1 MSNMKKNN
9 IYFIYILK
17 KYDII
22 KMVMYMTKEK
32 TKKEGRLHIVF
43 LIGAFIAFIAYLVV
57 ELMHLDSFN
66 NFLPQLIG
74 SIFILFF
81 LICFII
87 VSAKNKKQH
96 GIVIV
101 GSLLI
106 TIYSVVNI
114 LLTTGILNLPKDEY
128 VPNFYNKN
136 VLEVTDWKNKNNV
149 KVVESYEYSDTILK
163 DYVISQDKQ
172 APTLTK
178 DIDELV
184 ITISLGPDLEKQVIV
199 PNFVGLKYDEVL
211 KYIEENHLSNVTIEY
226 QKSEKDPDTV
236 ITQSK
241 SGTMKRSDEIVI
253 TFAKS
258 SDETDEIEIID
269 FTNKTELYARSW
281 LEKYGFKVQIIEDYS
296 DDIEAGL
303 VMDQSAKNETK
314 NAKEDTIT
322 LTISKGKQILAPDII
337 TMNSDEINKWAI
349 ENSIKI
355 KYKEE
360 YSDTTPL
367 GDVIKSS
374 IDKGDVVDTN
384 EEVVI
389 TISKGKLEMINIT
402 TVNEFI
408 NWAEQEKIDYKI
420 NYESSDSVKKDGIIK
435 CSHKTGELI
444 KNDDTIILTVSKGKT
459 ISIPNFVGMA
469 KSDIKSKCSSI
480 NLSCSF
486 KTGSYTES
494 TKAGI
499 AISQSKSAG
508 TKVNEGTGLTI
519 TLSAGIIEKVT
530 VPNFVG
536 KSKSTITSEC
546 KSLGINCTFTYES
559 NFSSTKKDICTK
571 QSTTG
576 KVNKGSTVKIT
587 LSKGSARTCN
597 IVVQGGW
604 LQQNNPKGTASA
616 LEKNIKAQCSWAK
629 LSFSYVKVN
638 SNSGSGYLSPSS
650 EIGIGN
656 KTLTEGKTYKV
667 IIQTY

>member
-1 MSNMKKNN
+1 MSNTKKNN

-22 KMVMYMTKEK
+22 KMVMYMTKEN
-32 TKKEGRLHIVF
+32 TKKDGKLHIVF
-43 LIGAFIAFIAYLVV
+43 LIGAFLAFIAYLVV
-57 ELMHLDSFN
+57 ELMHFDSFN
-66 NFLPQLIG
+66 NFLPQLLG
-74 SIFILFF
+74 SLLILLF
-81 LICFII
+81 LICFIVI
-87 VSAKNKKQH
+87 SSKNKKQH
-96 GIVIV
+96 SIVII

-106 TIYSVVNI
+106 IVYSVVNI
-114 LLTTGILNLPKDEY
+114 LITTKILNLPKDDY

-136 VLEVTDWKNKNNV
+136 ILEVNDWKSKNNI
-149 KVVESYEYSDTILK
+149 KVEENYEYSDTILK

-178 DIDELV
+178 DIDELI

-199 PNFVGLKYDEVL
+199 PNFVGLKYEEVL

-226 QKSEKDPDTV
+226 QKSEKEEDTV

-241 SGTMKRSDEIVI
+241 SGTMKRSDEIII

-258 SDETDEIEIID
+258 GEESDEIEIID
-269 FTNKTELYARSW
+269 FTNKTELYAKSW
-281 LEKYGFKVQIIEDYS
+281 LEKYGFKVLTIEDYS
-296 DDIEAGL
+296 DDIEQGL

-314 NAKEDTIT
+314 NPKEDTIT
-322 LTISKGKQILAPDII
+322 LTISKGKKILAPDII
-337 TMNSDEINKWAI
+337 SMNSDEINKWAI

-374 IDKGDVVDTN
+374 IDKGDVVDTDKD
-384 EEVVI
+384 VVI
-389 TISKGKLEMINIT
+389 TISKGKLEMIKLT
-402 TVNEFI
+402 TVNAFI

-420 NYESSDSVKKDGIIK
+420 NYESSDTVKKDEIIK
-435 CSHKTGELI
+435 CSHETGALI
-444 KNDDTIILTVSKGKT
+444 KNDDTIILTVSKGKM
-459 ISIPNFVGMA
+459 ISIPYFVGMA
-469 KSDIKSKCSSI
+469 KSEIQSKCSSI
-480 NLSCSF
+480 NLNCSF
-486 KTGSYTES
+486 KTGSYTEN

-499 AISQSKSAG
+499 AISQSKSSG
-508 TKVNEGTGLTI
+508 TKVNEGTNLTI

-530 VPNFVG
+530 VPSFVG
-536 KSKSTITSEC
+536 KSKSSITTQC

-559 NFSSTKKDICTK
+559 NFSSTPKDTCTK

-597 IVVQGGW
+597 ILVQPGW
-604 LQQNNPKGTASA
+604 LQQNNPQGTARE

-638 SNSGSGYLSPSS
+638 SNSGSGYLSPSGD
-650 EIGIGN
+650 ITIGN
-656 KTLTEGKTYKV
+656 KTLVEGKTYKI